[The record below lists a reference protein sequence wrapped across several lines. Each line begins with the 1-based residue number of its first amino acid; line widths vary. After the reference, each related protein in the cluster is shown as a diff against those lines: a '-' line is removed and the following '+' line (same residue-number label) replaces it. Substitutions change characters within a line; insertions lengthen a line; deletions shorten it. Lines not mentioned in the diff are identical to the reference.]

1 MGQKSSPGIPFD
13 PVEHLAFSKSKI
25 PRSTNV
31 RSFHLDPTLNSLELV
46 GEGSFPLFSRECVEL
61 LRQEVEQYSQVVLE
75 KENCNAFTS
84 PKLRDCEQL
93 LPFVYQAWTH
103 PATIRAISVVSGF
116 DMRLCFDYEIAH
128 FCRSRNSSQVLVRQK
143 SVAYP
148 YICVMGL
155 NSADVQSSG
164 YATVLK
170 GRLSENLATK
180 QPQEK
185 DSLTIV
191 LCATLQPEN
200 VICYEDTIF
209 LEKCSL
215 PKAQKLIS
223 DKETVPVANYADFE
237 DFGLYQSWL
246 NEYYDKENHAKGTNK

>member
-1 MGQKSSPGIPFD
+1 MGQKSSPGILFD

-31 RSFHLDPTLNSLELV
+31 HSFHLDPTLNSLELV
-46 GEGSFPLFSRECVEL
+46 GEGSFPLFSRECVDL
-61 LRQEVEQYSQVVLE
+61 LRQEVEQYSQVVLD
-75 KENCNAFTS
+75 KEPENAFTS

-103 PATIRAISVVSGF
+103 PATVHAISVISGF
-116 DMRLCFDYEIAH
+116 DMKLCLDYEIAH
-128 FCRSRNSSQVLVRQK
+128 FCRSRNCSQVLVRQK

-155 NSADVQSSG
+155 NSTDMQSSG

-185 DSLTIV
+185 DSLTVV

-223 DKETVPVANYADFE
+223 DKEMVPVSNYADFK
-237 DFGLYQSWL
+237 DFGVYQSWL
-246 NEYYDKENHAKGTNK
+246 NDYYDKENHANSINK